1 MTNKTELLATEQQLQ
16 DAINNTKASLSDGS
30 IENLVASK
38 TIKIGDTTLS
48 EANLIA
54 LLALLQ
60 N

>member
-1 MTNKTELLATEQQLQ
+1 MVNKTELLATEQQLQ
-16 DAINNTKASLSDGS
+16 DTINNTKASLSDGS
-30 IENLVASK
+30 IKNLVASK

-54 LLALLQ
+54 LLALLK